1 MDSKIA
7 AALLNAVTTAGLD
20 AAILGKADA
29 SVLAS
34 LLSTVDG
41 LDTPLD
47 VDTKIANA
55 LLGLV
60 TEAFVAAQLAS
71 RDAGITALQA
81 SKADAALLASYATN
95 AALSASETALAALQL
110 SGSGVVNAPAWA
122 GFTTWELLR
131 GSNVVRN
138 LHFVAPLSAALAN
151 GDDTLSI
158 TADCYSVAAADAALA
173 AALLAY
179 YTSSQVDTLLGDY
192 RTGTAQD
199 AETTSAITAAL
210 LAYYTA
216 AQVDA
221 LLGDYRTASAQDT
234 QTQAA
239 ITGAL
244 LAYRTGPDQDVF
256 TTNQITS
263 ALVAYRSAADQD
275 TATTSSI
282 AAALLS
288 YYTIAQVDGLLA
300 GKLGVAEAASAL
312 QIAVRFPDDGGADE
326 VVAAIGEQILGPTD
340 VSLSNWTVRPSSGC
354 SVVLATHTGVSVDG
368 YTLTL
373 AANSWNIVRTYNLTP
388 GRELLFACRYR
399 LGTASNFVVH
409 MSEADNVY
417 DPLYGSFVG
426 DQAAWSTA
434 KMYFTVPPNGVA
446 KLHFGAH
453 FQAPGLPN
461 QTAGTVDVYGLQ
473 ILDATLAGNTEE
485 EDTAASAL
493 LLKHEFLDGGADD
506 VTLATLGEVLL
517 EPTLTTLGNFL
528 VRSNSQS
535 SVASASFA
543 VGGFQL
549 EGYAMTLS
557 AFAWNIVRTYT
568 LTPGRRY
575 SFGCR
580 YRLGTASNLVM
591 YVSAADNDV
600 GVTGTFLGTPSQRA
614 GAAVGGHAGPV
625 QHADQGQRLRGRVCL
640 GNLLA
645 DSLALTGSAT
655 LDGLTAQG
663 NVGCD
668 QLLCN
673 DVNCTDVFTT
683 GVDASGAV
691 SCAALTAT
699 GTVAGATLSSTG
711 AVSGSSLSIS
721 GAASVGLLSSATG
734 ITGSTLTIN
743 NTANAGNFTTV
754 GDVST
759 GTLTASGASFAATG
773 ALTGATLT
781 ITGAASTGPLDCESL
796 DCTFT
801 ATSGGVSTGSV
812 VCGDVTSSGTVS
824 APQLFASNT
833 LTVTNTSD
841 FSDDLFLT
849 KNWAGW
855 SKLQVSNNSAAP
867 DSGPELRLL
876 GNQSARVFLERDGGA
891 HQCEL
896 IVNQRNPGCLVIAG
910 NTGNVVCNT
919 SFTDLSDSRVKTE
932 IAEAD
937 VAELLQL
944 FDSVEAK
951 QYKRP
956 DMNGDLRLGFA
967 SDDFAGTKWK
977 NLTGTTRWSDGT
989 EMVTLDYSHLTS
1001 VLWGVCK
1008 GFQARL
1014 DALEAWQ
1021 AQHRPKNK

>member
-1 MDSKIA
+1 M
-7 AALLNAVTTAGLD
+7 
-20 AAILGKADA
+20 
-29 SVLAS
+29 
-34 LLSTVDG
+34 
-41 LDTPLD
+41 
-47 VDTKIANA
+47 
-55 LLGLV
+55 
-60 TEAFVAAQLAS
+60 
-71 RDAGITALQA
+71 
-81 SKADAALLASYATN
+81 
-95 AALSASETALAALQL
+95 
-110 SGSGVVNAPAWA
+110 
-122 GFTTWELLR
+122 
-131 GSNVVRN
+131 
-138 LHFVAPLSAALAN
+138 
-151 GDDTLSI
+151 
-158 TADCYSVAAADAALA
+158 
-173 AALLAY
+173 
-179 YTSSQVDTLLGDY
+179 
-192 RTGTAQD
+192 
-199 AETTSAITAAL
+199 
-210 LAYYTA
+210 
-216 AQVDA
+216 
-221 LLGDYRTASAQDT
+221 
-234 QTQAA
+234 
-239 ITGAL
+239 
-244 LAYRTGPDQDVF
+244 
-256 TTNQITS
+256 
-263 ALVAYRSAADQD
+263 
-275 TATTSSI
+275 
-282 AAALLS
+282 
-288 YYTIAQVDGLLA
+288 
-300 GKLGVAEAASAL
+300 
-312 QIAVRFPDDGGADE
+312 
-326 VVAAIGEQILGPTD
+326 VAAIGEQILGPTD

-354 SVVLATHTGVSVDG
+354 SVVLATHTAGVSVDG

-373 AANSWNIVRTYNLTP
+373 AANPWNIVRTYNLTP

-399 LGTASNFVVH
+399 LGTASNFVVYV
-409 MSEADNVY
+409 SEADNVY
-417 DPLYGSFVG
+417 DPLYGSFAG
-426 DQAAWSTA
+426 DQGAWSTA

-473 ILDATLAGNTEE
+473 ILDATLEAGNTNTAE

-535 SVASASFA
+535 SVASASFT

-557 AFAWNIVRTYT
+557 AF
-568 LTPGRRY
+568 
-575 SFGCR
+575 
-580 YRLGTASNLVM
+580 
-591 YVSAADNDV
+591 
-600 GVTGTFLGTPSQRA
+600 
-614 GAAVGGHAGPV
+614 
-625 QHADQGQRLRGRVCL
+625 
-640 GNLLA
+640 
-645 DSLALTGSAT
+645 
-655 LDGLTAQG
+655 
-663 NVGCD
+663 
-668 QLLCN
+668 
-673 DVNCTDVFTT
+673 
-683 GVDASGAV
+683 
-691 SCAALTAT
+691 
-699 GTVAGATLSSTG
+699 
-711 AVSGSSLSIS
+711 
-721 GAASVGLLSSATG
+721 
-734 ITGSTLTIN
+734 
-743 NTANAGNFTTV
+743 
-754 GDVST
+754 
-759 GTLTASGASFAATG
+759 TG

-781 ITGAASTGPLDCESL
+781 ITGAASAGPLDCESL

-896 IVNQRNPGCLVIAG
+896 IMINDEALVQTKSLSTQLSLTTNQRNPGCLVIAG

-919 SFTDLSDSRVKTE
+919 SFTDLSDSRVKT
-932 IAEAD
+932 D

-989 EMVTLDYSHLTS
+989 EMVTLELSPHQRALG
-1001 VLWGVCK
+1001 GVQ
-1008 GFQARL
+1008 GLPGPAGRT
-1014 DALEAWQ
+1014 
-1021 AQHRPKNK
+1021 

>member
-1 MDSKIA
+1 MEHRA
-7 AALLNAVTTAGLD
+7 HLQLD
-20 AAILGKADA
+20 ARQRAPLRLPLPARHGLQLRGVHVRGRQRLRPLVRQLRGRPGSLEHCQD
-29 SVLAS
+29 VLHR
-34 LLSTVDG
+34 
-41 LDTPLD
+41 
-47 VDTKIANA
+47 
-55 LLGLV
+55 
-60 TEAFVAAQLAS
+60 AAQ
-71 RDAGITALQA
+71 
-81 SKADAALLASYATN
+81 
-95 AALSASETALAALQL
+95 
-110 SGSGVVNAPAWA
+110 
-122 GFTTWELLR
+122 
-131 GSNVVRN
+131 
-138 LHFVAPLSAALAN
+138 
-151 GDDTLSI
+151 
-158 TADCYSVAAADAALA
+158 
-173 AALLAY
+173 
-179 YTSSQVDTLLGDY
+179 
-192 RTGTAQD
+192 
-199 AETTSAITAAL
+199 
-210 LAYYTA
+210 
-216 AQVDA
+216 
-221 LLGDYRTASAQDT
+221 
-234 QTQAA
+234 
-239 ITGAL
+239 
-244 LAYRTGPDQDVF
+244 
-256 TTNQITS
+256 
-263 ALVAYRSAADQD
+263 RS
-275 TATTSSI
+275 
-282 AAALLS
+282 
-288 YYTIAQVDGLLA
+288 
-300 GKLGVAEAASAL
+300 
-312 QIAVRFPDDGGADE
+312 
-326 VVAAIGEQILGPTD
+326 
-340 VSLSNWTVRPSSGC
+340 C
-354 SVVLATHTGVSVDG
+354 
-368 YTLTL
+368 
-373 AANSWNIVRTYNLTP
+373 
-388 GRELLFACRYR
+388 
-399 LGTASNFVVH
+399 
-409 MSEADNVY
+409 
-417 DPLYGSFVG
+417 
-426 DQAAWSTA
+426 
-434 KMYFTVPPNGVA
+434 
-446 KLHFGAH
+446 GAH

-473 ILDATLAGNTEE
+473 ILDATLEAGNTAEE

-535 SVASASFA
+535 SVASASFT

-591 YVSAADNDV
+591 YVSAADNDYV
-600 GVTGTFLGTPSQRA
+600 GVTGTFLGSAGCLEHGAPGLL
-614 GAAVGGHAGPV
+614 GAAGRLHFGAFGGSIPGLVQQSAGTLDLYSMQIRASAFEGESV
-625 QHADQGQRLRGRVCL
+625 SVTD
-640 GNLLA
+640 LLA

-759 GTLTASGASFAATG
+759 GTLTASGAATAASFAATG

-781 ITGAASTGPLDCESL
+781 ITGAASAGPLDCESL

-812 VCGDVTSSGTVS
+812 
-824 APQLFASNT
+824 A

-896 IVNQRNPGCLVIAG
+896 IMINDEALVQTKSLSTQLSLTTNQRNPGCLVIAG

-919 SFTDLSDSRVKTE
+919 SFTNLSDSRVKTE
-932 IAEAD
+932 MAEAD
-937 VAELLQL
+937 VAELQQL

-967 SDDFAGTKWK
+967 SNDFSGAKWK
-977 NLTGTTRWSDGT
+977 NLTGTARWSDGT
-989 EMVTLDYSHLTS
+989 EMITLDYSHLTS

-1021 AQHRPKNK
+1021 AQRGPKNE